1 MFLRKL
7 TIKSIFVFFIFTSF
21 SYAIENSIIPHV
33 EHFEKIEN
41 LPAKK
46 YSRVQ
51 LEELSQALSRK
62 QERIRVATFNMLF
75 DLYDH
80 KLDPH
85 NRWPQRLPRIVD
97 ILAEMQPD
105 ILGVQELYP
114 NQLNDLMPHLENAYA
129 FFARPCSDG
138 EMNGIFYRKE
148 RFEVVRS
155 DVWYMTDTPRVPGSD
170 TLTMLLLKDRRTGK
184 QFAVF
189 NAHLAFSNIEKRHYQ
204 IHFICRQV
212 ASNMKEIPVILTG
225 DLNTFPNRLDLGKLP
240 FYDGDYLH
248 RLLLKHALYDS
259 KDMSLIGHLGPYGTF
274 TNGADDSTPFKGTG
288 TPGVF
293 LDHIYISEG
302 ILTLI
307 HAVQPGTVGGLYPSD
322 HMPLLIDAVVE

>member
-1 MFLRKL
+1 MLRK
-7 TIKSIFVFFIFTSF
+7 IIIQSIFVFCTFTS
-21 SYAIENSIIPHV
+21 YAVENSIIPLV

-46 YSRVQ
+46 YSKIQ
-51 LEELSQALSRK
+51 LEELSRALSRK
-62 QERIRVATFNMLF
+62 QESIRVATFNMLF

-80 KLDPH
+80 KMEQQY
-85 NRWPQRLPRIVD
+85 RWPQRLPRIVD
-97 ILAEMQPD
+97 ILLEMQPD

-114 NQLNDLMPHLENAYA
+114 KQLNDLIPYLENEYA
-129 FFARPCSDG
+129 FFARPCADG

-148 RFEVVRS
+148 RFELILS
-155 DVWYMTDTPRVPGSD
+155 EVWYMTETPKVPSAA
-170 TLTMLLLKDRRTGK
+170 TLTMLQLKDRRTGK

-189 NAHLAFSNIEKRHYQ
+189 NTHLAFSNIEKRHFQ
-204 IHFICRQV
+204 VNFICRQI
-212 ASNMKEIPVILTG
+212 AAIAKEKPVFLTG

-259 KDMSLIGHLGPYGTF
+259 KEMSLIGHLGPYGTF
-274 TNGADDSTPFKGTG
+274 TNGSDDGTPFKGTG

-293 LDHIYISEG
+293 LDHIYISAG
-302 ILTLI
+302 IITLI
-307 HAVQPGTVGGLYPSD
+307 HAVQPGKVGGLYPSD
-322 HMPLLIDAVVE
+322 HMPLLIDAIVE